1 MSKRGHGE
9 KKVGAAI
16 EWEHIE
22 EREQEQSEERAGSE
36 PRESESRGKREL
48 FNGKGGKAKNMGEW
62 EEWKGNVGNDESVR

>member
-1 MSKRGHGE
+1 
-9 KKVGAAI
+9 VGAAI

-36 PRESESRGKREL
+36 PKRESESRGKREL